1 MSLKFSLCLA
11 EIQVPDPDLEIG
23 GGGGGGGWSS
33 RPLDKV
39 GGRPV
44 SQKKFFSPLSLSLV

>member
-23 GGGGGGGWSS
+23 GGGGGGG
-33 RPLDKV
+33 
-39 GGRPV
+39 
-44 SQKKFFSPLSLSLV
+44 LVIKTLR